1 MELTSLESTLADGRR
16 VLFRPIEPS
25 DKDRLQQGLK
35 LLSPESRYRRF
46 FRHIDHF
53 SEPELR
59 YLTEV
64 DGTDHVAW
72 IAILA
77 DELGQPG
84 LGVARWIRVRDE
96 PDVAE
101 AAVTV
106 VDAFQNQGIG
116 RTLLWI
122 IGRAAIDKGV
132 KYFRAYTMGENAPM
146 LSVLESFGAAPG
158 RWDGGVLELT
168 VPLPT
173 DPDALALTPS
183 PLLLREVAGGRLEAH
198 AEPTSRAGAR
208 FVPPGS

>member
-1 MELTSLESTLADGRR
+1 MEITSLETTLVDGRR
-16 VLFRPIEPS
+16 VLFRPIEAS
-25 DKDRLQQGLK
+25 DKERLQEGLK

-53 SEPELR
+53 TEHELQ

-72 IAILA
+72 IAILP
-77 DELGQPG
+77 DESGEPG
-84 LGVARWIRVRDE
+84 VGVARWIRVKSE

-106 VDAFQNQGIG
+106 VDAFHHKGIG

-122 IGRAAIDKGV
+122 IGRVAIEKGV
-132 KYFRAYTMGENAPM
+132 KYFRAYTMGENSSM
-146 LSVLESFGAAPG
+146 LGVLESFGAIPG
-158 RWDGGVLELT
+158 KWDGGVLELT

-198 AEPTSRAGAR
+198 AEPSSPAGAR

>member
-1 MELTSLESTLADGRR
+1 MELASLETTLADGRR

-25 DKDRLQQGLK
+25 DKTRVQEGLK
-35 LLSPESRYRRF
+35 QLSPESRYRRF

-53 SEPELR
+53 TDQELQ

-72 IAILA
+72 MAILA
-77 DELGQPG
+77 DEPGQPG
-84 LGVARWIRVRDE
+84 VGVARWIRVKNE

-106 VDAFQNQGIG
+106 VDAFHHKGIG

-122 IGRAAIDKGV
+122 IGRVAIEKGV
-132 KYFRAYTMGENAPM
+132 KYFRAYTMGENSSM
-146 LSVLESFGAAPG
+146 LGVLESFGAVPG
-158 RWDGGVLELT
+158 KWDGGVLELT

-183 PLLLREVAGGRLEAH
+183 PLLLREVAGGRIEAH
-198 AEPTSRAGAR
+198 AEPSSAAGAR
-208 FVPPGS
+208 FVTPGS

>member
-1 MELTSLESTLADGRR
+1 MELTSLESALADGRR

-25 DKDRLQQGLK
+25 DKERLQKGLK
-35 LLSPESRYRRF
+35 QLSPESRYRRF

-53 SEPELR
+53 TDQELQ

-72 IAILA
+72 MAILT
-77 DELGQPG
+77 DEPSEPG
-84 LGVARWIRVRDE
+84 VGVARWIRVKNE

-106 VDAFQNQGIG
+106 VDAFHHKGIG

-122 IGRAAIDKGV
+122 IGRVAIEKGV
-132 KYFRAYTMGENAPM
+132 KYFRAYTMGENSSM
-146 LSVLESFGAAPG
+146 LGVLESFGAVPG
-158 RWDGGVLELT
+158 KWDGGVLELT

-183 PLLLREVAGGRLEAH
+183 PLLLREVAGGRIEAH
-198 AEPTSRAGAR
+198 AEPSSAAGAR
-208 FVPPGS
+208 FVPPGN

>member
-1 MELTSLESTLADGRR
+1 MELTSLESALADGRR
-16 VLFRPIEPS
+16 VLFRRIEPS
-25 DKDRLQQGLK
+25 DKERLQKGLK
-35 LLSPESRYRRF
+35 QLSPESRYRRF

-53 SEPELR
+53 TDQELQ

-72 IAILA
+72 MAILA
-77 DELGQPG
+77 DEPGQPG
-84 LGVARWIRVRDE
+84 VGVARWIRVKNE

-106 VDAFQNQGIG
+106 VDAFHHKGIG

-122 IGRAAIDKGV
+122 IGRVAIERGV
-132 KYFRAYTMGENAPM
+132 KYFRAYTMGENSSM
-146 LSVLESFGAAPG
+146 LGVLESFGAVPG
-158 RWDGGVLELT
+158 KWDGGVLELT

-183 PLLLREVAGGRLEAH
+183 PLLLREVAGGRIEAH
-198 AEPTSRAGAR
+198 AEPSSAAGAR
-208 FVPPGS
+208 FVTPGS

>member
-1 MELTSLESTLADGRR
+1 MELASLETTLADGRR

-25 DKDRLQQGLK
+25 DKTRLQEGLK
-35 LLSPESRYRRF
+35 QLSPESRYRRF

-53 SEPELR
+53 TDQELQ

-72 IAILA
+72 MAILA
-77 DELGQPG
+77 EEPG
-84 LGVARWIRVRDE
+84 EPVVGVARWIRVKNE

-106 VDAFQNQGIG
+106 VDAFHHKGIG

-122 IGRAAIDKGV
+122 IGRVAIEKGV
-132 KYFRAYTMGENAPM
+132 KYFRAYTMGENSSM
-146 LSVLESFGAAPG
+146 LGVLESFGAVPG
-158 RWDGGVLELT
+158 KWDGGVLELT

-183 PLLLREVAGGRLEAH
+183 PLLLREVAGGRIEAH
-198 AEPTSRAGAR
+198 AEPSSAAGAR
-208 FVPPGS
+208 FVTPGS